1 MSHIVVLDTETTG
14 FNYSKTDRVI
24 EIAAVKYDKFFQ
36 EVDRFETLVNPMRDL
51 GAQHIH
57 GIDAAW
63 VIDAPLFADVA
74 DELLA
79 FMNGAVLVGHNIDF
93 DLNFISAE
101 LSRAGR
107 VVPDFAEHSI
117 DTLRIAR
124 SIYGSG
130 QSCKLT
136 DLAVLFSLDH
146 TNAHAAL
153 ADVQVTAQ
161 VLQVLIANDL
171 STNALLSEA
180 LENPFVL
187 DSQAIDIS
195 CVRATRPKLMTEVN
209 STFITSL
216 VDALPLTS
224 ANGVSKL
231 LYVDYLKRAILDGV
245 ISEGEAQ
252 DLMTIA
258 SDIGLS
264 ISDIAD
270 VHHEVFAGIT
280 AMAWSDGRLSD
291 FERSMIDQVARQLG
305 VGEIELEKAKSGKGY
320 TNKSD
325 RVLSV
330 GDVVVLTGTM
340 QPPKEQVAI
349 RIVAYG
355 AQVADTLT
363 KKTNLLVAADPN
375 TLSGKGQKARKM
387 GIPIVSTS
395 QLLDELEA

>member
-395 QLLDELEA
+395 QLLDDLEA